1 MPSWS
6 VCVVP
11 GWTEPPGRTFVL
23 TTLVLLAAAGC
34 QPSGPDAVLS
44 DYVTRVARIVE
55 QPVLPAPPEALM
67 PYPDA
72 RDLSVDIPR
81 RTIDIAEFFEL
92 HGCDMGALV
101 GLRNSPLGRLQ
112 TPSQRLGYEAAWL
125 AALARCG
132 GGAADWAQT
141 LGDDKRALLPALFWN
156 ATFAAPELRTA
167 MGGAGAAPDADLADL
182 LRSLHDS
189 YRALGAGSFDLS
201 ALEQTLARLRTG
213 SWVGPA
219 RQRWLQWRRHLQATS
234 ALLGPAA
241 PRLCLNQQPTPRSR
255 RLQNVFL
262 GFYVEQIQPELAREM
277 GRHAAWI
284 EEIERLTGALGPVVP
299 EPFQQWYAAVLD
311 PAEPGSEWQRTRLA
325 VTDHARA
332 WQRLLAACGIEP
344 GAGVRQD

>member
-1 MPSWS
+1 M
-6 VCVVP
+6 P
-11 GWTEPPGRTFVL
+11 GWTEPRRRTVVWAAL
-23 TTLVLLAAAGC
+23 LLAAASGC

-44 DYVTRVARIVE
+44 DYLTRVARIVE
-55 QPVLPAPPEALM
+55 QPVVLGRPEVLP

-72 RDLSVDIPR
+72 RELTIDIPR
-81 RTIDIAEFFEL
+81 QTIDVGEFFEL

-101 GLRNSPLGRLQ
+101 GLRNSPLGRVQ

-125 AALARCG
+125 AALSHCG
-132 GGAADWAQT
+132 GGAAEWALT
-141 LGDDKRALLPALFWN
+141 LGDGKRALLPALFWN
-156 ATFAAPELRTA
+156 ATFAASEMRTA
-167 MGGAGAAPDADLADL
+167 MGGAAAPTDADLADV

-189 YRALGAGSFDLS
+189 YRALGAGTFDI
-201 ALEQTLARLRTG
+201 AELEQTLARLRTG

-219 RQRWLQWRRHLQATS
+219 RQRWSEWRRHLHATS
-234 ALLGPAA
+234 VLLGPAA

-284 EEIERLTGALGPVVP
+284 DEIERLIEALGLVVP
-299 EPFQQWYAAVLD
+299 DAYQRWHAAVLD
-311 PAEPGSEWQRTRLA
+311 PADAASEWQRTRWA